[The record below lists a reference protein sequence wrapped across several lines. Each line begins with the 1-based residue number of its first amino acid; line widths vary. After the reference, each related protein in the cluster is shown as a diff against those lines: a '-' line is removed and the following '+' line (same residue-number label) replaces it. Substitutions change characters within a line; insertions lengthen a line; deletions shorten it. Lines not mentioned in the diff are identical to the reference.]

1 MRRSRRKWES
11 SFLFLFNY
19 NVSNSLDS
27 AWKSANS
34 LQVVFPIFVRD
45 KYSSVGCIGTTTYR
59 NAIQKQGADSGFI
72 YLLFLNVPCVCHNV
86 LNAPNQNA
94 FAVLSLL
101 LKIDRRQ
108 TSWHLTYDLL
118 HILDTQVTHGC
129 GMFFAWGK
137 IAIFLKKVTKQCITF
152 HCGTQNGI
160 HSGLNTNNG
169 ISFL

>member
-11 SFLFLFNY
+11 SFNY

-59 NAIQKQGADSGFI
+59 NTKQKQGADSRSI

-86 LNAPNQNA
+86 LNVPNQNA

-108 TSWHLTYDLL
+108 TSWHFDIWPLAYPWHTS
-118 HILDTQVTHGC
+118 DTWMWDVFRLGE
-129 GMFFAWGK
+129 
-137 IAIFLKKVTKQCITF
+137 
-152 HCGTQNGI
+152 N
-160 HSGLNTNNG
+160 SY
-169 ISFL
+169 IS

>member
-1 MRRSRRKWES
+1 MRRSRGKWES
-11 SFLFLFNY
+11 SFFFLFILFNY

-59 NAIQKQGADSGFI
+59 NTIQKQGADSRFI

-86 LNAPNQNA
+86 LNVPNQNA

-129 GMFFAWGK
+129 GMFFA
-137 IAIFLKKVTKQCITF
+137 
-152 HCGTQNGI
+152 
-160 HSGLNTNNG
+160 
-169 ISFL
+169 